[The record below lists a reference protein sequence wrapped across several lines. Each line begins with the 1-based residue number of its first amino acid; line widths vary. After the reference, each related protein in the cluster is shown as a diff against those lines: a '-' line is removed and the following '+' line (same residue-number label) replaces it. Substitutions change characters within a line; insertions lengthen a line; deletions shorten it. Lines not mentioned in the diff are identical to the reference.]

1 MSFRGIN
8 TTVIQIRRQVFTEV
22 ARMAYANVK
31 GEQANHLMRK
41 IPYTIIPGEE
51 GKLRKDIFLERAIV
65 EERVRLAMGLPTR
78 RMDEHNSV
86 VSGLEDA
93 SIADKYYDP
102 PLVNVIKFACNRCP
116 EKLVKVS
123 DLCQGC
129 LAHPC
134 MEVCPKKAITWES
147 GRSII
152 DQEKCIGCDTCQQ
165 YCPTGAIYGE
175 TFEPHT
181 IKYRELCINCGQCLT
196 HCPSMAIY
204 EVRSWVPKLEEKLK
218 DSHVKCVAMPA
229 PSVRYALGEAFG
241 LPVGTVTTGKM
252 LSALKALGFSHCW
265 DTEFAADVTIWEEA
279 SEFVERL
286 GGQKDLP
293 QFTSCCPGWQKYA
306 ETFYPE
312 LLPHFSSCKSP
323 IGMNGAL
330 AKTYGAQRMQYAP
343 KDIYT
348 VSIMPCIAKKYEGLR
363 PELNSSG
370 QQDIDATLTTRELAY
385 LIRKA
390 GIDFASLPDGERD
403 SLMGESTGGATIF
416 GVTGGVMEAALRFA
430 YQAVT
435 GIRPDSWDFKQVRGL
450 SGLKEY
456 TVTLDGTELRLAVVH
471 GAKRFAE
478 ICDQV
483 KAGNS
488 PYHFIEFMACPGG
501 CVCGGGQ
508 PLMPSLFAS
517 LERKAL
523 GFFAGFRKRLAQSA
537 NV

>member
-1 MSFRGIN
+1 MTR
-8 TTVIQIRRQVFTEV
+8 VVMEHV
-22 ARMAYANVK
+22 EYELNVPET
-31 GEQANHLMRK
+31 GVQPDSL
-41 IPYTIIPGEE
+41 T
-51 GKLRKDIFLERAIV
+51 FV
-65 EERVRLAMGLPTR
+65 E
-78 RMDEHNSV
+78 
-86 VSGLEDA
+86 
-93 SIADKYYDP
+93 
-102 PLVNVIKFACNRCP
+102 
-116 EKLVKVS
+116 
-123 DLCQGC
+123 
-129 LAHPC
+129 
-134 MEVCPKKAITWES
+134 
-147 GRSII
+147 I

-204 EVRSWVPKLEEKLK
+204 EVRSWVPKLEKKLK

-286 GGQKDLP
+286 GGQKALP

>member
-1 MSFRGIN
+1 M
-8 TTVIQIRRQVFTEV
+8 
-22 ARMAYANVK
+22 K
-31 GEQANHLMRK
+31 
-41 IPYTIIPGEE
+41 
-51 GKLRKDIFLERAIV
+51 
-65 EERVRLAMGLPTR
+65 
-78 RMDEHNSV
+78 
-86 VSGLEDA
+86 
-93 SIADKYYDP
+93 
-102 PLVNVIKFACNRCP
+102 
-116 EKLVKVS
+116 
-123 DLCQGC
+123 
-129 LAHPC
+129 C
-134 MEVCPKKAITWES
+134 M
-147 GRSII
+147 
-152 DQEKCIGCDTCQQ
+152 
-165 YCPTGAIYGE
+165 
-175 TFEPHT
+175 
-181 IKYRELCINCGQCLT
+181 
-196 HCPSMAIY
+196 
-204 EVRSWVPKLEEKLK
+204 
-218 DSHVKCVAMPA
+218 AMPA
-229 PSVRYALGEAFG
+229 PAVRYALGEAFG
-241 LPVGTVTTGKM
+241 MPVGTVTTGKM

-286 GGQKDLP
+286 EGQKNLP

-363 PELNSSG
+363 PELKASG

-385 LIRKA
+385 LIRKS
-390 GIDFASLPDGERD
+390 GIDFAALPDGERD

-435 GIRPDSWDFKQVRGL
+435 GARPDSWDFKQVRGL
-450 SGLKEY
+450 DGLKEY
-456 TVTLDGTELRLAVVH
+456 TVTINGKELRLAVVH
-471 GAKRFAE
+471 GAKRFAG

-483 KAGNS
+483 KSGNS
-488 PYHFIEFMACPGG
+488 PYHFIEFMACSGG

-508 PLMPSLFAS
+508 PLMPSLLAS

-523 GFFAGFRKRLAQSA
+523 GLFAGFKKRLAQTA
-537 NV
+537 RV